1 MKYLLYFL
9 ILIFISGCSSTQQP
23 TYEQRVLSQEKSK
36 ARTAEAERKI
46 NEWIKQQKVELN
58 NKEKQEVKTLAEKAK
73 STCEIFGYK
82 PGTEKFADCAK
93 EIYLKETTPTEKKS
107 SQTIIVKNEDSG
119 AQLLAEELK
128 RQRRQEAFD
137 ELLGISQGMLSG
149 KSLLESI
156 SGSSGSYSSGS
167 ITCFK
172 TGEETGGLNKIC
184 RYDCV
189 GNLVTTTVGS
199 AQICP
204 IQIKR

>member
-46 NEWIKQQKVELN
+46 NEWTKQKKVELN
-58 NKEKQEVKTLAEKAK
+58 NKEKQELETLAKKAK
-73 STCEIFGYK
+73 STCKIFGYK
-82 PGTEKFADCAK
+82 PETEKFADCAK
-93 EIYLKETTPTEKKS
+93 EIYLKETAQSEKKS

-128 RQRRQEAFD
+128 KQRKQEAFN
-137 ELLGISQGMLSG
+137 ELLGISQ
-149 KSLLESI
+149 SLLGGKNLGNI
-156 SGSSGSYSSGS
+156 YSSNPRNFEG
-167 ITCFK
+167 CFYK
-172 TGEETGGLNKIC
+172 SSTTSGLNRIC
-184 RYDCV
+184 YYSCAS
-189 GNLVTTTVGS
+189 GTKTKNIGA

-204 IQIKR
+204 LNF